1 MNWFLLLVN
10 SMSNTNNISKLSP
23 IGVFLRNKRERDGES
38 LRLMADKIGI
48 SGAYLSAIEIGK
60 RDINER
66 IVDRIIKKYELG
78 AEDINKIKFLAEA
91 SKKEVKIKNGD
102 SDIKRE
108 LLVEFKRKYSTL
120 SNEKAS
126 ELLLILHSI

>member
-1 MNWFLLLVN
+1 M
-10 SMSNTNNISKLSP
+10 NNINNMSKLPP
-23 IGVFLRNKRERDGES
+23 IGVFLRDKRAKDGES
-38 LRLMADKIGI
+38 LRFMADKIGI

-60 RDINER
+60 RDINEK

-78 AEDINKIKFLAEA
+78 AEDIKRIKFLAET
-91 SKKEVKIKNGD
+91 SRKEVRIKNGD

>member
-1 MNWFLLLVN
+1 MF
-10 SMSNTNNISKLSP
+10 
-23 IGVFLRNKRERDGES
+23 FLRNKRERDGES